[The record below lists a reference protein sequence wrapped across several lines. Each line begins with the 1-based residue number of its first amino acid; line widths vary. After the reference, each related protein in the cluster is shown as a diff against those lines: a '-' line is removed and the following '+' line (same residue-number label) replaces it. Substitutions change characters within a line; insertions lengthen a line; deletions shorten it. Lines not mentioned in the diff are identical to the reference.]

1 MLDSRISRAHVL
13 CLQDGAVGAR
23 GGELGAVAD
32 NLQRAY
38 EQARA
43 EREAMFAARVPEL
56 EWAVRNAFDAA
67 ELSTLCVLRED
78 TGAKDSEINPRTF
91 WRAITC
97 AGPDHS
103 VQFLCDLAQRYREDK
118 ETMREV
124 EIQRAPIKQTFETLE
139 AAVAEPTGQAET
151 LRLAVAEAESAI
163 EQAALPVEQRAAF
176 LTRLKQVEILH
187 ETESKLA
194 MHASWKLRFDIADAI
209 FRYVIISDA
218 ARESIIETFA
228 RLDALATVDLSF
240 SLRHEVEGIYSRLA
254 TQIALGDLSRQAP
267 NLVGLAMRAQDVFQK
282 AVGEM

>member
-1 MLDSRISRAHVL
+1 MLCSLELRA
-13 CLQDGAVGAR
+13 
-23 GGELGAVAD
+23 GEIEGLRQCEEEKLGAVAD
-32 NLQRAY
+32 TLQRAY
-38 EQARA
+38 EQART
-43 EREAMFAARVPEL
+43 EREAMFAARLPEL

-67 ELSTLCVLRED
+67 ELPTLNTLPD
-78 TGAKDSEINPRTF
+78 GNGAKEGEVNPRSF

-103 VQFLCDLAQRYREDK
+103 VQFLCDLTQRYRDDK

-124 EIQRAPIKQTFETLE
+124 DRQRAPVKQTFETLK
-139 AAVAEPTGQAET
+139 AAVAEPPSQAET
-151 LRLAVAEAESAI
+151 LRLAMAEAESTI

-176 LTRLKQVEILH
+176 LTKLKQVEILH
-187 ETESKLA
+187 ETEPKLA

-240 SLRHEVEGIYSRLA
+240 SLQQQVDYVHNRLA
-254 TQIALGDLSRQAP
+254 ALVAQHDLSRQAP
-267 NLVGLAMRAQDVFQK
+267 HLVGLAVRAQGVFEK
-282 AVGEM
+282 AVGET